1 MELHIKNLMFASFGL
16 MLTWGA
22 TVSAAPTEALSKAT
36 PLQVVGEWKI
46 FKSDETNFNSCTA
59 RHNSYPGVTLNEQKL
74 VLNLQ
79 ETKDL
84 KSYQISV
91 NDQSVVPVSRANLVD
106 TSCNCVR
113 VRNIS
118 RLNIDDAV
126 VHIQGQDNKDK
137 PVDVSVTLKNIPAV
151 LQAFKAPACAR

>member
-1 MELHIKNLMFASFGL
+1 MELQLKHFMVASL
-16 MLTWGA
+16 SLALTWGS
-22 TVSAAPTEALSKAT
+22 TVSAAPNEALSKAK

-46 FKSDETNFNSCTA
+46 FKSDETNYNSCTA
-59 RHNSYPGVTLNEQKL
+59 RHNSNPGVTLSEQKL
-74 VLNLQ
+74 VIGLQ

-84 KSYQISV
+84 KSYQISI
-91 NDQSVVPVSRANLVD
+91 NNQSVVPVSRANMVD

-126 VHIQGQDNKDK
+126 LHIQGQDSKDK
-137 PVDVSVTLKNIPAV
+137 PVDVSLTLKNIPAV
-151 LQAFKAPACAR
+151 LQALKAPACAR